1 MWVRD
6 KYRRVKI
13 IIRDKNRNR
22 IVRLRKIFA
31 RVRTLLKFVLNIREG
46 RGEIRDSALIAGY
59 DLKGWL
65 GRNVE
70 R

>member
-31 RVRTLLKFVLNIREG
+31 RVRTLLRFVLNIREG
-46 RGEIRDSALIAGY
+46 G
-59 DLKGWL
+59 KL
-65 GRNVE
+65 GIPLS
-70 R
+70 